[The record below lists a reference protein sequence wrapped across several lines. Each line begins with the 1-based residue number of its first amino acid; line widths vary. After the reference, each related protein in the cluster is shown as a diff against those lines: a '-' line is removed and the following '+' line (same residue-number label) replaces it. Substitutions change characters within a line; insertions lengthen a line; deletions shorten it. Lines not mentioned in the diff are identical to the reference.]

1 MAVISLV
8 GGQFIMEEVFGFN
21 TRLSVIITFVG
32 GGYLILLLL
41 RESRR

>member
-1 MAVISLV
+1 
-8 GGQFIMEEVFGFN
+8 MEEVFGSN